1 MIVKPILI
9 SVALAALASTPIA
22 VPMAAGIPVAVA
34 IGPIAITYDRTNS
47 LDLNLDV
54 ACMSSECPVI
64 ELRYGASGQ
73 ETLKIGL

>member
-34 IGPIAITYDRTNS
+34 IGPIAITYDRANS
-47 LDLNLDV
+47 LDLKLDV

-64 ELRYGASGQ
+64 ELRYGVSGQ
-73 ETLKIGL
+73 ETLKVGL